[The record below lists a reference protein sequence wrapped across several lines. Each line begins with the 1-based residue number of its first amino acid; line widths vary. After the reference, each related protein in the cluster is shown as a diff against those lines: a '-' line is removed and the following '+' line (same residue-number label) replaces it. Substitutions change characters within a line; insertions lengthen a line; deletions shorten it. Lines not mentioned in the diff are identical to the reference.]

1 VTSGDRAAAPFPF
14 PIFSF
19 RTRPCAAHPLT
30 VTAAPA
36 DYPWQEFLLVRPDQR
51 IAWRADDPA
60 GIDLAA
66 AMSVHPRA

>member
-1 VTSGDRAAAPFPF
+1 
-14 PIFSF
+14 
-19 RTRPCAAHPLT
+19 

-66 AMSVHPRA
+66 AMGVHPRA